1 MLRILTIT
9 EGLLSLD
16 ISRNQKM
23 ERIYLTD
30 NRLTTLDVSNNPNL
44 TDIWAEGNK
53 LQSLNL
59 TKNPF
64 LNMIIVNDNRL
75 SYLNIKGTANRGVPM
90 NVKTNGNAGLF
101 EIKIDNLVR
110 FTERLNQ
117 CPICYERDGQTKY
130 VE

>member
-1 MLRILTIT
+1 
-9 EGLLSLD
+9 
-16 ISRNQKM
+16 M

-30 NRLTTLDVSNNPNL
+30 NRLTSLDVSNNPNL

-75 SYLNIKGTANRGVPM
+75 NFHRALS
-90 NVKTNGNAGLF
+90 LF
-101 EIKIDNLVR
+101 LTR
-110 FTERLNQ
+110 
-117 CPICYERDGQTKY
+117 
-130 VE
+130 